1 MFDFY
6 FIKTVSFSDAVGVP
20 DVLYSHYYYI
30 DEIEMLFITSA
41 ISDWFF
47 SFFLPLIDEQQMAL
61 ESIMYLHKLP

>member
-20 DVLYSHYYYI
+20 DVLFSHYYYI

-47 SFFLPLIDEQQMAL
+47 KFFLPLNR
-61 ESIMYLHKLP
+61 